1 MALQVSNYTVVD
13 NNRNLTNITG
23 VDATTAAA
31 MGAAGVGAPSVSFT
45 ASETISQGD
54 VVGVAA
60 GQVGKSKKSDILQG
74 STMSY
79 TAGLAGSGG
88 DNDTGCMHW
97 DAPSHSFIYVG
108 SSARGSS
115 SSRAIVR
122 VMEINSTGGFA
133 YPTTNSYGDILGTT
147 YTASYAAGSGVASDG
162 SGNFCGAMY
171 VQTSS
176 SSSSRQTRIFTWNM
190 SSGSITNFYTVN
202 QGNIS
207 ANSNIYV
214 AAYDTNKFIIVYQS
228 SVTYDLRYTTIQK
241 SGSSFTNLQSNQR
254 LNSSSPTAY
263 LCTLKGFTNH
273 NVPAGKVIC
282 VAASENNSIW
292 GSSGSVKKIS
302 ASTLTINSSGVASMG
317 TVTAATDNLGG
328 YPSST
333 TNYYGASFNSYP
345 VSPSGYFMQGE
356 WSSSTGHLFRKASNA
371 SDAIT
376 YIEKGNL
383 NYNEPD
389 YMDAAAGTR
398 WQTRESGNDLI
409 LMKKN
414 MSYISQPG
422 SWPEKTLSST
432 DAFLSQYNMTQIW
445 DGVGTTYRG
454 WTRHAF
460 YNGYIIWL
468 PAALNQTSPPIRS
481 THVGNLDILYG
492 IAQNSAS
499 SGQSVSVAPLG
510 QASTV
515 HSGLTVGGSYG
526 VGDTSGALSFGG
538 SPIIGTALSSTSI
551 HIQNNAE

>member
-1 MALQVSNYTVVD
+1 
-13 NNRNLTNITG
+13 
-23 VDATTAAA
+23 
-31 MGAAGVGAPSVSFT
+31 
-45 ASETISQGD
+45 
-54 VVGVAA
+54 
-60 GQVGKSKKSDILQG
+60 
-74 STMSY
+74 
-79 TAGLAGSGG
+79 
-88 DNDTGCMHW
+88 
-97 DAPSHSFIYVG
+97 
-108 SSARGSS
+108 
-115 SSRAIVR
+115 
-122 VMEINSTGGFA
+122 
-133 YPTTNSYGDILGTT
+133 
-147 YTASYAAGSGVASDG
+147 
-162 SGNFCGAMY
+162 
-171 VQTSS
+171 
-176 SSSSRQTRIFTWNM
+176 
-190 SSGSITNFYTVN
+190 
-202 QGNIS
+202 
-207 ANSNIYV
+207 
-214 AAYDTNKFIIVYQS
+214 
-228 SVTYDLRYTTIQK
+228 
-241 SGSSFTNLQSNQR
+241 
-254 LNSSSPTAY
+254 
-263 LCTLKGFTNH
+263 
-273 NVPAGKVIC
+273 
-282 VAASENNSIW
+282 
-292 GSSGSVKKIS
+292 
-302 ASTLTINSSGVASMG
+302 
-317 TVTAATDNLGG
+317 
-328 YPSST
+328 
-333 TNYYGASFNSYP
+333 
-345 VSPSGYFMQGE
+345 MQGE